1 LFGGGVL
8 SHPLPMA
15 FVSHLSDQA
24 KIELES
30 HNTLL

>member
-1 LFGGGVL
+1 
-8 SHPLPMA
+8 MA